1 MHADDTRDTIIVSD
15 LHLSVGANPRTGGT
29 GHPDDFFCDAAF
41 VRFLD
46 DLRDRAGEDGHGLR
60 LVILGDLFDFL
71 QLEIRSLSH
80 AKPSPDTCA
89 EASRANLDCLVD
101 AHAELFSALARCVA
115 AGWLLEIVPGNHDIE
130 LIHPSVQDR
139 FKELMVRFVGRAEA
153 ARNMRFHPWIYY
165 MPGVLYAE
173 HGHQYHDINWFATLL
188 RPYRPQDLAQIE
200 LPPASYFDAYRGRGP
215 LREAIQGP
223 VDGGGPLRP
232 RFPYLSRALRTRPLS
247 SLARLGQYVHMM
259 RVILRHAAQ
268 RAHGALVARRLAY
281 QEEVLRPYATEVG
294 LSDDTLVAID
304 NMAAAMAMTMP
315 QRLLRQVVR
324 VQPPARSSAYL
335 RGVVP
340 AIHEILRAAQQDV
353 PYYVFGHTHIAER
366 LPLCSTAVTPC
377 YLNSGT
383 WTPIAPTAA
392 GHHQRFTC
400 VRISR
405 EPGVAPVAHL
415 LLWDD
420 STGRHEYLA

>member
-1 MHADDTRDTIIVSD
+1 MHSDDIRDTIIVSD

-41 VRFLD
+41 MRFLD
-46 DLRDRAGEDGHGLR
+46 DLRDRAAEDGHGLR

-80 AKPSPDTCA
+80 AKPSLDTCA

-101 AHAELFSALARCVA
+101 AHAGLFSALARCVA
-115 AGWLLEIVPGNHDIE
+115 AGWLLDIVPGNHDIE
-130 LIHPSVQDR
+130 LIHPSVQNR
-139 FKELMVRFVGRAEA
+139 FKELMVRFGGRAEA
-153 ARNMRFHPWIYY
+153 ASNIRFHPWIYY
-165 MPGVLYAE
+165 IPRVLYAE

-188 RPYRPQDLAQIE
+188 QPYRPQDPAQIE
-200 LPPASYFDAYRGRGP
+200 LPPASYFDGHWGRGP
-215 LREAIQGP
+215 LLEAIQQP
-223 VDGGGPLRP
+223 TDCTAPPHP
-232 RFPYLSRALRTRPLS
+232 RFPYLSLALRTRPLS
-247 SLARLGQYVHMM
+247 SLAALDQYVHMM

-268 RAHGALVARRLAY
+268 RANGALSVRRLAY
-281 QEEVLRPYATEVG
+281 QEEVLRPYAMEVG
-294 LSDDTLVAID
+294 LSDDTLIAID
-304 NMAAAMAMTMP
+304 NMAAEMAMTMK
-315 QRLLRQVVR
+315 QRLLRQVVH
-324 VQPPARSSAYL
+324 VQPPGRSSAYL
-335 RGVVP
+335 RRVVP
-340 AIHEILRAAQQDV
+340 AIHDILRAAQQDV

-392 GHHQRFTC
+392 GNRQRFTC
-400 VRISR
+400 VHISHA
-405 EPGVAPVAHL
+405 PGVTPVAHL

-420 STGRHEYLA
+420 STGRRESLA

>member
-15 LHLSVGANPRTGGT
+15 LHLSVGADPRTGGT

-115 AGWLLEIVPGNHDIE
+115 GGWLLDIVPGNHDIE

-139 FKELMVRFVGRAEA
+139 FKELMVRFGGRAEA
-153 ARNMRFHPWIYY
+153 ASKIGFHPWIYY
-165 MPGVLYAE
+165 IPRVLYAE

-188 RPYRPQDLAQIE
+188 KPYRPQDPAQIE
-200 LPPASYFDAYRGRGP
+200 LPPASYFDGHRGRAP
-215 LREAIQGP
+215 LLEAMQEP
-223 VDGGGPLRP
+223 MDGMAPPRA
-232 RFPYLSRALRTRPLS
+232 RFPYLSLALRTRPLS
-247 SLARLGQYVHMM
+247 SLAALDQYVHML

-268 RAHGALVARRLAY
+268 RANGALSARRLAY
-281 QEEVLRPYATEVG
+281 QEEILRPYAMEVG
-294 LSDDTLVAID
+294 LGDDTLVAID
-304 NMAAAMAMTMP
+304 NLAAEMAMTMK
-315 QRLLRQVVR
+315 QRLLRQVVH
-324 VQPPARSSAYL
+324 VQRPGRSSAYL
-335 RGVVP
+335 RMVVP
-340 AIHEILRAAQQDV
+340 AIHDVLRAAQQDV

-366 LPLCSTAVTPC
+366 LPLCSTPVTPC

-383 WTPIAPTAA
+383 WTPITPIDAA
-392 GHHQRFTC
+392 NRQRFTC
-400 VRISR
+400 VHISR
-405 EPGVAPVAHL
+405 EPGVTPVARL

-420 STGRHEYLA
+420 SSGRREYLA